1 MMLVTRDT
9 FRGKIVQ
16 IFRLPIAL
24 GLALGGFAAAL
35 ALAVPGARA
44 QSDDPSYLVGGIG
57 AFDLVQDDDQAI
69 DFRLEYRHGTGL
81 WIIKPWIG
89 VEGTSDGAIYGVGG
103 LLADINLGRRIVI
116 TPSIG
121 VGAYSEG
128 DGKDLGH
135 TVEFRSQIELAY
147 RFDNRSRVG
156 VAFSHISN
164 AGIGDENPGTE
175 ILNVYYALPLDG
187 LFGR

>member
-1 MMLVTRDT
+1 MMLGTRDNL
-9 FRGKIVQ
+9 RGKIVQ
-16 IFRLPIAL
+16 IYRLAIAL
-24 GLALGGFAAAL
+24 GFALGGFVAAL
-35 ALAVPGARA
+35 ALATPGARA
-44 QSDDPSYLVGGIG
+44 DENDPSYLVGGIG
-57 AFDLVQDDDQAI
+57 GFDLLQDDDPAI
-69 DFRLEYRHGTGL
+69 DFRLEYRHGDGL

-103 LLADINLGRRIVI
+103 LLADINLGRRIVL
-116 TPSIG
+116 TPSLG

-135 TVEFRSQIELAY
+135 TIEFRSQLELAY
-147 RFDNRSRVG
+147 RFDNRSRLG

-164 AGIGDENPGTE
+164 ASIGSDNPGTE
-175 ILNVYYALPLDG
+175 VVNVYYAYPLDG